1 MSILL
6 LASLVVAGSAASEDI
21 TNIPGILNDIKTA
34 ATTIPT
40 ASDFENSYQ
49 QFAELLAPV
58 MLLTNGLNFEVR
70 TAALLRPQHVRCSMH
85 GVR

>member
-6 LASLVVAGSAASEDI
+6 LASLVASGSAASSGHHRHPRHCERRREA
-21 TNIPGILNDIKTA
+21 A
-34 ATTIPT
+34 ATTLPT

-58 MLLTNGLNFEVR
+58 MLLSNGMNFEVS
-70 TAALLRPQHVRCSMH
+70 TLAPHTVP
-85 GVR
+85 